1 MSWCWMVA
9 IHTSENVPDG
19 MTIQQGVNSGVS
31 ERMKQVTFSAGG
43 DSERPWPHDSA
54 CKPGDCTQVRDKED
68 SHMMGLRENPASEV
82 AEDEIAAISVT
93 LEITKIWRRKIR
105 ERDATCELNGLS
117 DAEDVEMDPEQR
129 DGIDDGATIGTDW
142 KVKGWAP
149 EHSDRERKER
159 P

>member
-1 MSWCWMVA
+1 
-9 IHTSENVPDG
+9 
-19 MTIQQGVNSGVS
+19 
-31 ERMKQVTFSAGG
+31 
-43 DSERPWPHDSA
+43 
-54 CKPGDCTQVRDKED
+54 
-68 SHMMGLRENPASEV
+68 MGLLENPASEV

-105 ERDATCELNGLS
+105 ERDATYELNGLS

-142 KVKGWAP
+142 KVKGWAL
-149 EHSDRERKER
+149 EHSDRERKGR